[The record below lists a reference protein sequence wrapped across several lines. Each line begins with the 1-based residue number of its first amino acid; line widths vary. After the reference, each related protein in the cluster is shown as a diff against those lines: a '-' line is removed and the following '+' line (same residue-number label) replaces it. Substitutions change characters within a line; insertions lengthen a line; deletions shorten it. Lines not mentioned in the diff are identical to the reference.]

1 MSAQLISMRSFR
13 KSQIVLS
20 AHETDPDCVG
30 SIAAA
35 RALLAKHL
43 HRMGED
49 ADELKLD
56 YHCLANAMFIEG
68 CSALSENHW
77 SVDEIIEQ
85 IRFLEGHG
93 FFETKEEDESA

>member
-13 KSQIVLS
+13 KSQIALS
-20 AHETDPDCVG
+20 AHETDPDCAV

-49 ADELKLD
+49 AMSWTLTITVLPTR
-56 YHCLANAMFIEG
+56 
-68 CSALSENHW
+68 CSSKGVAPSPR
-77 SVDEIIEQ
+77 IIGQ
-85 IRFLEGHG
+85 LTR
-93 FFETKEEDESA
+93 

>member
-13 KSQIVLS
+13 KSQIALS
-20 AHETDPDCVG
+20 AHETDPDRAG

-77 SVDEIIEQ
+77 SVEEIIER

-93 FFETKEEDESA
+93 FFETKEEDESE